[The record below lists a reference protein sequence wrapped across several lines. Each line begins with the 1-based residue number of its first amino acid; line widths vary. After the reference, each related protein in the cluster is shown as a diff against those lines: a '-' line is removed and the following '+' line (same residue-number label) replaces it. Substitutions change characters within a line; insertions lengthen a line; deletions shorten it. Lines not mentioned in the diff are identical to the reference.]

1 MEGNTM
7 KLITYPT
14 GAHGKMQYAVT
25 DDHEAVLAVFD
36 DLERAGV
43 LLRYLRG
50 AVCSKEETT
59 LALNIMKAVDLQ
71 RRA

>member
-1 MEGNTM
+1 M
-7 KLITYPT
+7 KLMTYPA
-14 GAHGKMQYAVT
+14 GAYGKKQKYAVT

-50 AVCSKEETT
+50 AVCSKAETT
-59 LALNIMKAVDLQ
+59 LALEIMRAVDLQ